1 MANLES
7 IVQQLKHERDRIDQ
21 AIRTLTSLN
30 GNVTSGGAGT
40 RTISAAARARM
51 SRAQKARWGK
61 SKGLQPVASNS
72 KRGSISAAGR
82 RRIAAAQK
90 ARWAKLK
97 AAKK

>member
-7 IVQQLKHERDRIDQ
+7 IVQQLKQERDRIDQ

-30 GNVTSGGAGT
+30 GNVTGRTAGT
-40 RTISAAARARM
+40 RTMSAAARAQI
-51 SRAQKARWGK
+51 SRAQKARWAK
-61 SKGLQPVASNS
+61 SKGSQPVASNS